1 MNILVKFLA
10 NMLAWALV
18 KMLGKKVS
26 NKEFEAGQK
35 EIYEQNKHKTELGV
49 NNGLNGVLHMEFFS
63 L

>member
-1 MNILVKFLA
+1 
-10 NMLAWALV
+10 MLAWALV